1 MKREV
6 EDGWYSCMQ
15 SIQISR
21 RHLLKMAGATAGAVA
36 ASPYLT
42 GCQMFGKKEESKV
55 VMGYG
60 LSLVQL
66 DPHKN
71 ENMVHE
77 SVLRNMYECLITFS
91 RDLKQ
96 FEPQLATEWKRIDD
110 KTMQFKLRQNVK
122 FHNGEEFDAEVV
134 KFSIHRMLDP
144 KTGAPLLS
152 TYTIIDHVDVVDKS
166 TVNVVTKTSDPAILP
181 RLTGFHTIIVPP
193 KYFSTAS
200 KEDLATKPIGTGPYK
215 FVSWAKDQDLV
226 MEANEGYWGGAPKI
240 KRVIVRA
247 IPETQT
253 RVSALL
259 AGDVDIIPAVPPDD
273 MDRIKKSGKA
283 RIASIPGNRIVFFA
297 LDCRSKPFDNKLV
310 RQAVNY
316 GANIDNIIKT
326 VLQGNGT
333 RVATV
338 LNPWYAGYEPDVQP
352 IPYDPEKAKALLKQA
367 GYPTGVEFTF
377 YGTQG
382 RVSKDKEVI
391 EAIVGELAKVGLK
404 GNLKWLDWGTA
415 FSQANAGKLDG
426 IWFRSWGNFMHDADL
441 SLFTNFHSS
450 STYAKVWQGYKND
463 KLDKILEEARTTMD
477 PAKRAKLCTEAQKIL
492 QDDSPYLWGYAIQD
506 IYAINNRIEWTP
518 RTDEKVLYTEMTLA
532 EKKA

>member
-1 MKREV
+1 MTAR
-6 EDGWYSCMQ
+6 SMRF
-15 SIQISR
+15 SR
-21 RHLLKMAGATAGAVA
+21 RQALKAAAVTAGAA
-36 ASPYLT
+36 ALPSFT
-42 GCQMFGKKEESKV
+42 GCGMFGKSEESKV

-66 DPHKN
+66 DPHRN

-91 RDLKQ
+91 RDLKK
-96 FEPQLATEWKRIDD
+96 FDPQLATEWKRLDD
-110 KTMQFKLRQNVK
+110 KTTQFKLRPNVK
-122 FHNGEEFDAEVV
+122 FHNGEPFDAEAV

-152 TYTIIDHVDVVDKS
+152 TYTIIDHVDVIDS
-166 TVNVVTKTSDPAILP
+166 MTVNIVTKTPDPAILP

-226 MEANEGYWGGAPKI
+226 MEANKDYWGGAPKI
-240 KRVIVRA
+240 QKVVVKG

-273 MDRIKKSGKA
+273 MDRISKSGKT

-316 GANIDNIIKT
+316 GANLDQIIKT
-326 VLQGNGT
+326 VLGGNGT
-333 RVATV
+333 RVGTV
-338 LNPWYAGYEPDVQP
+338 LNPWYAGYEAVVQP
-352 IPYDPEKAKALLKQA
+352 MPYDPEKAKALLKQA
-367 GYPTGVEFTF
+367 GYPNGVEFTF

-391 EAIVGELAKVGLK
+391 EALVGELAKVGLK

-415 FSQANAGKLDG
+415 FSQASAGKLDG

-441 SLFTNFHSS
+441 SLFTNFHSTS
-450 STYAKVWQGYKND
+450 MYAKVWQGYTNP
-463 KLDKILEEARTTMD
+463 KLDQLLEASRVEMD
-477 PAKRAKLCTEAQKIL
+477 PAKRAALCTEIQKIL
-492 QDDSPYLWGYAIQD
+492 QDDCPYLWGYAIQD
-506 IYAINNRIEWTP
+506 IYGINNRIKWEP
-518 RTDEKVLYTEMTLA
+518 RTDEKILYSEMTLA
-532 EKKA
+532 DQKA